1 MVKYQ
6 TSGQGYQALFD
17 TIAVQVYGFPIGRC
31 GFTEED
37 CAAFFLF
44 FRERIP
50 KLIETYRFEGRPFE
64 AYLHTCLR
72 FQLRS
77 YAAQRSRER
86 RRFQLCNSQ
95 ARWSELLDHSRRAA
109 GITGFHAEA
118 DSDGYWEQ
126 YPTDT
131 SARERPQPI
140 APGKRRSLSPVIRRM
155 QRAIGAGTRANAT
168 VVGRRLLILALKGC
182 MYLDEG
188 QLETLAQET
197 GHDFDW
203 LRSVYHR
210 LRAHMGRHVARLA
223 RLREKRNRALFR
235 AETLEYLLA
244 LEPDRQR
251 ALRLQ
256 RDLAE
261 ARDRLET
268 VREAIARVPRT
279 PTNLEISEAT
289 GIPKGSIDSILW
301 KLRNRVTSSA
311 ARAKARSRT

>member
-1 MVKYQ
+1 
-6 TSGQGYQALFD
+6 
-17 TIAVQVYGFPIGRC
+17 
-31 GFTEED
+31 
-37 CAAFFLF
+37 
-44 FRERIP
+44 
-50 KLIETYRFEGRPFE
+50 
-64 AYLHTCLR
+64 
-72 FQLRS
+72 
-77 YAAQRSRER
+77 
-86 RRFQLCNSQ
+86 
-95 ARWSELLDHSRRAA
+95 
-109 GITGFHAEA
+109 
-118 DSDGYWEQ
+118 
-126 YPTDT
+126 
-131 SARERPQPI
+131 
-140 APGKRRSLSPVIRRM
+140 M

-182 MYLDEG
+182 MHLDEG

-210 LRAHMGRHVARLA
+210 LRSHMGRHVARLV

-301 KLRNRVTSSA
+301 KLRNRVTTSG
-311 ARAKARSRT
+311 ARAKSRSRT